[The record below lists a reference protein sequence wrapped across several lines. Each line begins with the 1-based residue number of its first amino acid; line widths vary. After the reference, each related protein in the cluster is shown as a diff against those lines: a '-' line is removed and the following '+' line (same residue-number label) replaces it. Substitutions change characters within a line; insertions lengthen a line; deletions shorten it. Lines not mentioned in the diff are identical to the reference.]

1 MITTHQIR
9 SVLRTY
15 GDQLKK
21 RSALEQNSVETP
33 QQYTDFVDISVEA
46 RRKQMLSQMSNNLIS
61 QITPKGYQQK
71 ANGDSSVGGPSQD

>member
-21 RSALEQNSVETP
+21 RSALEQNSVETT
-33 QQYTDFVDISVEA
+33 QQYPDFVNISVEA

-61 QITPKGYQQK
+61 QITPNGYQQK
-71 ANGDSSVGGPSQD
+71 ANGSSSTGDPPQD